1 MKKFGDILLIIGG
14 GMLCLIPVIHSIRLG
29 GTKGSADA
37 ILWVFAGTSVL
48 FVGLLARID
57 NQQSV
62 RSFARKMVDG
72 YKIIAI
78 LTLNA
83 IVVFVSLELASK
95 GIFKARELLMGP
107 ALREADPRAKSSYYF
122 TQAWAAQYWDEFA
135 LSRKQQYRPFLV
147 WRRAPFKGTTINIDQ
162 NGVRLTPGANCA
174 ANSFKVFTFGGSTMW
189 GTGSP
194 DWGTIPAHLQAGL
207 EKLREGPICVV
218 NFGESAYVSTQSV
231 LELLMQLQ
239 SGNVPNWVI
248 FYDGPNDVYTGYQSG
263 RTDVHENVDALAAKF
278 ENRDVSHSGPL
289 MELLKSFHL
298 FSLSNS
304 LVGKLSP
311 MPQTSPAL
319 ITYES
324 KGIDALVLSEAVVQ
338 RYLGNY
344 KIVDGLAHEYGFK
357 YSFFWPPYI
366 SISQKPLKREEKA
379 LKLSI
384 DPALNKLYYL
394 VYRRIEPLH
403 LEYEN
408 LYYMGKI
415 FDEYEPLVWL
425 DDAHVTPE
433 GNRLIAQKMLE
444 TIIARSTLDKSAKKV
459 APKNWP
465 SIPLSTPRHDG
476 GGLVQNRPV
485 VDKAH

>member
-1 MKKFGDILLIIGG
+1 MKKFGDILLVIGG
-14 GMLCLIPVIHSIRLG
+14 GMLCLIPVTHSIRLG
-29 GTKGSADA
+29 GIKGSADA

-57 NQQSV
+57 NEQSV
-62 RSFARKMVDG
+62 RSFGRKMVDG
-72 YKIIAI
+72 YKIMAI
-78 LTLNA
+78 LTLNGL
-83 IVVFVSLELASK
+83 VVLVSLELAST
-95 GIFKARELLMGP
+95 GVFKARELLMGP
-107 ALREADPRAKSSYYF
+107 APREADPREKSSYYSN
-122 TQAWAAQYWDEFA
+122 QAWAAQYWNEFA

-162 NGVRLTPGANCA
+162 NGVRLTPGASCA

-194 DWGTIPAHLQAGL
+194 DWGTIPAYLQASL

-263 RTDVHENVDALAAKF
+263 RTGVHENVDTLAAKF
-278 ENRDVSHSGPL
+278 ENRDVSQSGPL

-298 FSLSNS
+298 FSLSNG
-304 LVGKLSP
+304 LVGKLDAKPQASP
-311 MPQTSPAL
+311 KL
-319 ITYES
+319 ITYETM
-324 KGIDALVLSEAVVQ
+324 GIDAAALSKSIVENF
-338 RYLGNY
+338 LGNY
-344 KIVDGLAHEYGFK
+344 KIVDGLAHEYGFR
-357 YSFFWPPYI
+357 YFFFWPPHI
-366 SISQKPLKREEKA
+366 SMSQKPLKREEKA

-384 DPALNKLYYL
+384 NPALNKLYHL
-394 VYRRIEPLH
+394 VCRRIELLPV
-403 LEYEN
+403 EYEN

-433 GNRLIAQKMLE
+433 GNRLIAQKMLA
-444 TIIARSTLDKSAKKV
+444 IITTRNALEKSAKK
-459 APKNWP
+459 ATSKNWLG
-465 SIPLSTPRHDG
+465 IPGSTPRHDG
-476 GGLVQNRPV
+476 GGLVQNLTV